1 MNPKRLLAA
10 LYLLTAMVFLAACG
24 QTTATTEETT
34 ATTAADTASETTA
47 GDETTAT
54 TAAEMTTTE
63 TTATASSGETGAASL
78 AFDNSAW
85 NYDADNDVYW
95 QIGVQYVANP
105 ATLEYE
111 TLGIYVPGAYVTA
124 TDNGNGTYTVAVD
137 AAGTVNGYTAA
148 TAPIVF
154 PVNTPGYSAQAAP
167 TSYSYDEIAGY
178 LQAGFIYVQAGMR
191 GRNNGYDDA
200 GNLIYS
206 GGAPWGVTDLKA
218 AVRYYRYNQ
227 SVLPGNTG
235 SIFVFGMSGG
245 GAQSAVMGASGDSE
259 LYYPYLEAI
268 GAAMTDATG
277 AAISDAISGVM
288 AWCPITSLDY
298 ADEAY
303 EWNMGQYATSGVRAD
318 GTWTAA
324 LSDDMAEA
332 YAAYINAAGLTD
344 ENGNVLTLTTSDSGI
359 YAAGSYYDYLL
370 AVVEQSLN
378 NFLADT
384 TFPYTPSAGGGFMGG
399 GPGGGTPPD
408 GATPPEGG
416 TPPEGMTAS
425 DDTTPAAT
433 TEGATTAE
441 ATTTSTEASSTT
453 YETAQAYIDSL
464 NATTGWIVYDAAT
477 NTATITS
484 LADFATYAKTATKNV
499 PAFDDLNR
507 SQAENYV
514 FGNDD
519 SDALHFS
526 SGVAALLAA
535 NEAEYAT
542 YADWDAAVVEAY
554 ATDLQAVDS
563 LGNGITYR
571 MNMYNPMYYLL
582 ASSEGYGTA
591 TPASH
596 WRIRTGIEQGDT
608 ALTVEANLNLALQAY
623 ESVQDVDF
631 ATVWAQGHTTA
642 ERSGD
647 STTNFITWVNELVGQ

>member
-1 MNPKRLLAA
+1 MNSKRFLFVLCLMAA
-10 LYLLTAMVFLAACG
+10 VALLAACG
-24 QTTATTEETT
+24 QTTAT
-34 ATTAADTASETTA
+34 ATTAAVATAATTASEA
-47 GDETTAT
+47 
-54 TAAEMTTTE
+54 TAAAQSG
-63 TTATASSGETGAASL
+63 ATDAASGATGAASL

-95 QIGVQYVANP
+95 QIGVQYVTNP

-111 TLGIYVPGAYVTA
+111 TLGIYVPGAYVAA
-124 TDNGNGTYTVAVD
+124 TDNGDGTYTLTVND
-137 AAGTVNGYTAA
+137 AGTVNGYTAA

-167 TSYSYDEIAGY
+167 ASYSYDEVASY
-178 LQAGFIYVQAGMR
+178 LQAGFIYVQAGLR
-191 GRNNGYDDA
+191 GRNNGYDDV
-200 GNLIYS
+200 GNLLYS

-218 AVRYYRYNQ
+218 AVRYVRYNAG
-227 SVLPGNTG
+227 VLPGNTDN
-235 SIFVFGMSGG
+235 IFVFGMSGG
-245 GAQSAVMGASGDSE
+245 GAQSTVMGASGDSE
-259 LYYPYLEAI
+259 LYTPYLEAI
-268 GAAMTDATG
+268 GAAMTGANG

-303 EWNMGQYATSGVRAD
+303 EWNMGQYATTGTRAD

-344 ENGNVLTLTTSDSGI
+344 ENGNVLTLEPSDSGI

-370 AVVEQSLN
+370 GVVQQSLN

-384 TFPYTPSAGGGFMGG
+384 TFPYSPSAGGGFMGG
-399 GPGGGTPPD
+399 GPGGGTPP
-408 GATPPEGG
+408 
-416 TPPEGMTAS
+416 EGMTPPS
-425 DDTTPAAT
+425 DATGTAATDANATADTTAS
-433 TEGATTAE
+433 
-441 ATTTSTEASSTT
+441 TSTEATSTT
-453 YETAQAYIDSL
+453 HETAQDYIDSL
-464 NATTGWIVYDAAT
+464 NATAQWVTYDAAS

-484 LADFATYAKTATKNV
+484 LADFATYAKTATKDV

-519 SDALHFS
+519 SDALHFD

-535 NEAEYAT
+535 NQDEYAT
-542 YADWDAAVVEAY
+542 YADWDAAVVDAY
-554 ATDLQAVDS
+554 ATDLQALDT
-563 LGNGITYR
+563 LGNGIATR

-582 ASSEGYGTA
+582 ASSAGYGTS
-591 TPASH
+591 TPAAY

-608 ALTVEANLNLALQAY
+608 ASTVEVNLTLALQVY
-623 ESVQDVDF
+623 DGVQAVDF
-631 ATVWAQGHTTA
+631 ATVWAQGHTMA

-647 STTNFITWVNELVGQ
+647 STTNFIAWVNEMVGQ

>member
-1 MNPKRLLAA
+1 MNSKRFLFV
-10 LYLLTAMVFLAACG
+10 LYLMAAVALLAACG
-24 QTTATTEETT
+24 QTTSTTDETTPT
-34 ATTAADTASETTA
+34 ATTAATAETTASEA
-47 GDETTAT
+47 
-54 TAAEMTTTE
+54 TAAAQSG
-63 TTATASSGETGAASL
+63 ATDAASGATGAASL
-78 AFDNSAW
+78 AVDNSAW

-95 QIGVQYVANP
+95 QIGVQYVTNP

-111 TLGIYVPGAYVTA
+111 TLGIYVPGAYVAA
-124 TDNGNGTYTVAVD
+124 TDNGDGTYTLTVND
-137 AAGTVNGYTAA
+137 AGTVNGYTAA

-167 TSYSYDEIAGY
+167 TSYSYDEVASY
-178 LQAGFIYVQAGMR
+178 LQAGFIYVQAGLR

-200 GNLIYS
+200 GNLLYS

-218 AVRYYRYNQ
+218 AVRYVRYNAG
-227 SVLPGNTG
+227 VLPGNTN

-245 GAQSAVMGASGDSE
+245 GAQSTVMGASGDSD
-259 LYYPYLEAI
+259 LYTPYLEAI
-268 GAAMTDATG
+268 GAAMTDANG
-277 AAISDAISGVM
+277 VAISDAISGVM

-303 EWNMGQYATSGVRAD
+303 EWNMGQYATTGTRAD

-344 ENGNVLTLTTSDSGI
+344 ENGNVLTLEPSDSGI

-370 AVVEQSLN
+370 AVVQQSLN

-399 GPGGGTPPD
+399 GPGGGTPP
-408 GATPPEGG
+408 
-416 TPPEGMTAS
+416 EGMTPPS
-425 DDTTPAAT
+425 DATGTAAADANATADTTAS
-433 TEGATTAE
+433 
-441 ATTTSTEASSTT
+441 TSTETTSTT
-453 YETAQAYIDSL
+453 YETAQDYIDSL
-464 NATTGWIVYDAAT
+464 NATTQWVTYDAAS

-484 LADFATYAKTATKNV
+484 LADFATYAKTATKDV

-514 FGNDD
+514 FGNDE
-519 SDALHFS
+519 SDALHFD
-526 SGVAALLAA
+526 SGVAELLAA
-535 NEAEYAT
+535 NQDEYAT
-542 YADWDAAVVEAY
+542 YTDWDAAVVEAY
-554 ATDLQAVDS
+554 ATDLQAVDA
-563 LGNGITYR
+563 LGNGIEYR

-582 ASSEGYGTA
+582 ASYEGYGTS
-591 TPASH
+591 TPATY

-608 ALTVEANLNLALQAY
+608 ASTVEVNLALALQAY
-623 ESVQDVDF
+623 DGVQAVDF

-647 STTNFITWVNELVGQ
+647 STTNFIAWVNEMVGQ

>member
-1 MNPKRLLAA
+1 MNSKRFLFLLCLMAA
-10 LYLLTAMVFLAACG
+10 VALLAACG
-24 QTTATTEETT
+24 QTPATT
-34 ATTAADTASETTA
+34 
-47 GDETTAT
+47 G
-54 TAAEMTTTE
+54 E
-63 TTATASSGETGAASL
+63 TTATATTAVTTAPEATAAAQSGATDAASVANGAASL

-95 QIGVQYVANP
+95 QIGVQYVTNP

-111 TLGIYVPGAYVTA
+111 TLGIYVPGAYVA
-124 TDNGNGTYTVAVD
+124 AADNGDGTYTLTVND
-137 AAGTVNGYTAA
+137 AGTVNGYTAA

-167 TSYSYDEIAGY
+167 TSYSYDEVSSY
-178 LQAGFIYVQAGMR
+178 LQAGFIYVQAGLR

-200 GNLIYS
+200 GNLLYS

-218 AVRYYRYNQ
+218 AVRYVRYNAG
-227 SVLPGNTG
+227 VLPGNTN

-245 GAQSAVMGASGDSE
+245 GAQSTVMGASGDSD
-259 LYYPYLEAI
+259 LYTPYLEAI
-268 GAAMTDATG
+268 GAAMTDANG

-303 EWNMGQYATSGVRAD
+303 EWNMGQYATTGTRAD

-344 ENGNVLTLTTSDSGI
+344 ENGNVLTLTPSDSGI

-370 AVVEQSLN
+370 AVVQQSLN

-399 GPGGGTPPD
+399 GPGGGTPP
-408 GATPPEGG
+408 
-416 TPPEGMTAS
+416 EGMTPPS
-425 DDTTPAAT
+425 DATGTAATDANATADTTAS
-433 TEGATTAE
+433 
-441 ATTTSTEASSTT
+441 TSTEATSTT
-453 YETAQAYIDSL
+453 YETAQDYIDSL
-464 NATTGWIVYDAAT
+464 NATAQWVTYDAAS
-477 NTATITS
+477 NTGTITS
-484 LADFATYAKTATKNV
+484 LADFATYAKTATKDV

-514 FGNDD
+514 FGNDE
-519 SDALHFS
+519 SDALHFD

-535 NEAEYAT
+535 NQDEYAT

-554 ATDLQAVDS
+554 ATDLQALDT
-563 LGNGITYR
+563 LGNGIATR

-582 ASSEGYGTA
+582 ASSEGYGA
-591 TPASH
+591 STPATY

-608 ALTVEANLNLALQAY
+608 ASTVEVNLTLALQAY
-623 ESVQDVDF
+623 DGVQAVDF
-631 ATVWAQGHTTA
+631 ATVWAQGHTMA

-647 STTNFITWVNELVGQ
+647 STTNFIAWVNEMVGQ